1 MGTMRRTTTDAG
13 IGERRA
19 QEPAIGEPVLPTLR
33 RRRSAEQA
41 ARIAAK
47 RCLLEFVQALETRR
61 AELDISRSAIA
72 RELGVTQP
80 TMSRLFSGH
89 VQNIELRTM
98 VRVAE
103 VLDSDLELVIRPR

>member
-1 MGTMRRTTTDAG
+1 MRRTNASIRESTAR
-13 IGERRA
+13 EA
-19 QEPAIGEPVLPTLR
+19 SVSEPVLPVLR

-41 ARIAAK
+41 ARIATK
-47 RCLLEFVQALETRR
+47 RYLLEFVQALEMRR

-80 TMSRLFSGH
+80 TISRLFSGH

>member
-1 MGTMRRTTTDAG
+1 MRRTTTNAG
-13 IGERRA
+13 IRERTA
-19 QEPAIGEPVLPTLR
+19 QEPIISEPVLPTLR
-33 RRRSAEQA
+33 RRRSAKQA
-41 ARIAAK
+41 ARIATK
-47 RCLLEFVQALETRR
+47 RYLLEFVQALETRR

-80 TMSRLFSGH
+80 TISRLFSGH

-103 VLDSDLELVIRPR
+103 VLDADLELVIRPR